1 MSSTTR
7 PARCVAIWRTSRRCG
22 YKGLEA
28 DATFLVTQHLTGYV
42 STAITNGK
50 YVSYK
55 NGPCPLELIGSTTT
69 VCDLSGKPLSGT
81 PHTVVSTGGEYRLPT
96 HIGRFAG
103 GDIPAR

>member
-1 MSSTTR
+1 MCSFWRGSFFFFNDTATTE
-7 PARCVAIWRTSRRCG
+7 IYTLS
-22 YKGLEA
+22 LH
-28 DATFLVTQHLTGYV
+28 DALPITFLVTQNLTGYV

-81 PHTVVSTGGEYRLPT
+81 PHTVASTGGEYRLPT
-96 HIGRFAG
+96 HIGRF
-103 GDIPAR
+103 